1 MEEKLLEVYVV
12 MSCDRQAGDQI
23 RGQFYPT
30 LDGAKAE
37 IDRLYKCWESDKP
50 KWIERTDSRI
60 TFAGFQVISRW
71 GQWRSYCIKQID
83 RFDRMADDCER
94 EAIEGDKAKAGVLG

>member
-23 RGQFYPT
+23 RGQFYPM

-37 IDRLYKCWESDKP
+37 IDRLYQRWEADEP
-50 KWIERTDSRI
+50 KWIERADSRI

-71 GQWRSYCIKQID
+71 GQWRSYCIKRID
-83 RFDRMADDCER
+83 RADRMADDLER
-94 EAIEGDKAKAGVLG
+94 EAIEGNKAKAGVL

>member
-1 MEEKLLEVYVV
+1 MEEKLLEVFVV

-37 IDRLYKCWESDKP
+37 IDRLYQRWESDEP
-50 KWIERTDSRI
+50 KWIGRTDLRI
-60 TFAGFQVISRW
+60 GYGFQVISSF
-71 GQWRSYCIKQID
+71 GYWRSYCIKRID
-83 RFDRMADDCER
+83 RSDRGR
-94 EAIEGDKAKAGVLG
+94 

>member
-1 MEEKLLEVYVV
+1 MQEKLLEVFVV

-37 IDRLYKCWESDKP
+37 IDRLYQRWE
-50 KWIERTDSRI
+50 
-60 TFAGFQVISRW
+60 
-71 GQWRSYCIKQID
+71 
-83 RFDRMADDCER
+83 ADE
-94 EAIEGDKAKAGVLG
+94 K